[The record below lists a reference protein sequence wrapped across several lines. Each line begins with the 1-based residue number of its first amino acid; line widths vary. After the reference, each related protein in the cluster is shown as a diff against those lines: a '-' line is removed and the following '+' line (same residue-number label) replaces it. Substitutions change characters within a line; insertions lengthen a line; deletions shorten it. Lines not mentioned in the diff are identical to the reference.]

1 MLRMDIVT
9 ERRIKMT
16 YKEFEMQVKTYLEEN
31 LVLTLLSA
39 HTRQERTIKPSA
51 KVFSLKTPPMES
63 VSQHPRLSIW
73 MISIATCVMDHLLK
87 R

>member
-31 LVLTLLSA
+31 LGADVTVSTYTA
-39 HTRQERTIKPSA
+39 RKNKPSA

>member
-1 MLRMDIVT
+1 
-9 ERRIKMT
+9 MT

-31 LVLTLLSA
+31 LGADVTVSTYTARKNNQTLC
-39 HTRQERTIKPSA
+39 Q
-51 KVFSLKTPPMES
+51 VFSLKTPPMES

>member
-31 LVLTLLSA
+31 LGADVTVSTYTARKNNQTLCQGLLIEDASDGERFSA
-39 HTRQERTIKPSA
+39 S
-51 KVFSLKTPPMES
+51 
-63 VSQHPRLSIW
+63 RLSIW
-73 MISIATCVMDHLLK
+73 MISIETCVMDHLLK